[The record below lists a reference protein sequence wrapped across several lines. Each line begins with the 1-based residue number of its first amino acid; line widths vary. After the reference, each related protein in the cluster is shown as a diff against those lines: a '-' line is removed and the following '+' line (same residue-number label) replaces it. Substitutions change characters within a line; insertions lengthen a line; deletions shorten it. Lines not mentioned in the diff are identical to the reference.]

1 MSKLGNSE
9 YIKTVVGNEV
19 TPELNKLSADEL
31 QKLAN
36 VIRRPDVLV
45 RLNKT
50 IKPNGIILT
59 TGFGNIYT
67 NGDLKSIDKVYVNG
81 VEFGTKSNGLDAL
94 ETLVSGYE
102 GASELLERKGNKRRR
117 SGRRGRGRSVDDSD
131 LERLRNETYEDL
143 KLTGVNYENLFA
155 ELGPLLQVR
164 NISINSIA
172 DELFSNK
179 ISNDDIPRFLAYD
192 SQYSRDII
200 SQVQGIPLSSFGQ
213 EYHFEHVEADDT
225 TFLGQLITSLGE
237 TSGEYDKDNGVLKL
251 GDRHILNLPNVD
263 ENGVFSNGDKRYIP
277 YHIGYFADGEGTR
290 VERLRHIDPV
300 KTAID
305 SLKLHYELTPGD
317 IKFKTILDVTRNLTD
332 FENHPEGHRILDT
345 LKRKLVIDKAYAKT
359 NNLAAELNDK
369 TDELGNVAM
378 TMLDDDAKYL
388 IDPYGTSNGVNL
400 GMIMYLTSDA
410 TFNPDGTLSHG
421 TKEHSLVGEYMT
433 KFHTEYDNFN
443 RNQMSFNAFLTS
455 TDIQVLKLAVSEVAM
470 LNSDDAIVLTLKG
483 AKKFE
488 NENSPRKYT
497 GDKLMEAHG
506 DKGVTSVVLDPDMDP
521 ELIKERKLEKAIE
534 LAKLNPEIDGFI
546 SPISIVSR
554 MNFGVVHEALDGEK
568 SDFVK
573 LNGEVIKDG
582 VIELTYMGLPQTAE
596 HKSKDYSK
604 EGDGRR
610 YSTLFRYGLQSKIGE
625 ELYRKGFIDKD
636 VRDANLDKVV
646 TNFQRLGLSFTDE
659 SKLIEPNNVNRYVD
673 AKATIDVNDFYM
685 VSPSEIRKILMDKMV
700 DGQINIMLNNNMGI
714 HSPMLGE
721 NEIITDGLGRAVL
734 PIRVP
739 LEVREIYVN
748 DEGEQVHPKLAKS
761 TTSNDFMF
769 DFGNIPTEYIE
780 ANSVGGSSNDVETV
794 VNESD
799 YHVEKIK
806 EYGSIPY
813 RYLDVF
819 KALAVGN
826 ADDLQKAYN
835 KATGID
841 YNQLSRKDNIIKD
854 IDTMKINDGA
864 ATLVIVPD
872 PSLKLGEI
880 RCDGFDSDSD
890 NRAMIHR
897 DPIFQSGNIM
907 TVENVGQSD
916 NKVLHINPLVMRMIN
931 GDFDGDTMGKR
942 NISDLT
948 LSEDDKDTVSILSS
962 VYEQLNYYG
971 DVFLSTDSSHF
982 IACTKAAGIDISQI
996 NFDDGKSNSRLGV
1009 LVEDVQDKIMNS
1021 DEAYGAYAISF
1032 ENQETVLRDL
1042 IKIADDGIKGNAD
1055 DIRHQFEKPY
1065 TIDQNRK
1072 VSEALQAKDSLTP
1085 SAGMI
1090 INNFIADTSRGEFN
1104 ADLIRV
1110 GLDIAQT
1117 QPQAVLQ
1124 MKKNADKLHEI
1135 NAGILSMKAVFS
1147 GRYDE
1152 EKSSEYLKSITAGH
1166 IPPAAVDKFVTEVS
1180 KNQIPS
1186 EKFGQGILNSSKLST
1201 TKLAYTSDTT
1211 FAQAVKNISKQS
1223 EYDKL
1228 IVENNTLPF

>member
-9 YIKTVVGNEV
+9 YIKTVVGNEISA
-19 TPELNKLSADEL
+19 ELNKLSADEL
-31 QKLAN
+31 QQLSN

-94 ETLVSGYE
+94 ETLVSGYD
-102 GASELLERKGNKRRR
+102 GVSELLERKGNKRRR
-117 SGRRGRGRSVDDSD
+117 SGRRGRGRSIEDSD
-131 LERLRNETYEDL
+131 LERLKNDTYEDL

-179 ISNDDIPRFLAYD
+179 ISNEDIPRFLAYD

-213 EYHFEHVEADDT
+213 EYNFEPVEADDT
-225 TFLGQLITSLGE
+225 TFLGQLMTSLGE

-263 ENGVFSNGDKRYIP
+263 ENGIFSNGDKRYIP

-300 KTAID
+300 KNAID

-369 TDELGNVAM
+369 TDDLGNVAM

-470 LNSDDAIVLTLKG
+470 LNSDDALVLTLKG

-488 NENSPRKYT
+488 NENAPRKYT

-534 LAKLNPEIDGFI
+534 LAKLNPDIDGFI

-573 LNGEVIKDG
+573 LNGEVVKDG

-625 ELYRKGFIDKD
+625 ELYRKGFIDQD
-636 VRDANLDKVV
+636 IRDANLDKVV

-673 AKATIDVNDFYM
+673 SKATIDVNDLYM
-685 VSPSEIRKILMDKMV
+685 ISPSEIRKVLMDRMI
-700 DGQINIMLNNNMGI
+700 DGQINIMLPSNMAV
-714 HSPMLGE
+714 HSPMLGD
-721 NEIITDGLGRAVL
+721 NEIITDGLGRAIL

-748 DEGEQVHPKLAKS
+748 DEGEQVYPNIAKS
-761 TTSNDFMF
+761 SHSNDDFSSF
-769 DFGNIPTEYIE
+769 TDFGNIPIEYMESTDDTIE
-780 ANSVGGSSNDVETV
+780 QSPD
-794 VNESD
+794 ESD
-799 YHVEKIK
+799 YHIEKIK

-826 ADDLQKAYN
+826 AEDLQKAYN

-872 PSLKLGEI
+872 PSLKLGDI
-880 RCDGFDSDSD
+880 RCDGFVDGDD

-897 DPIFQSGNIM
+897 DPIFQSGNVM

-916 NKVLHINPLVMRMIN
+916 HKVLHINPLVMRMIN

-942 NISDLT
+942 NIRDLT

-971 DVFLSTDSSHF
+971 EVFLNTDSSHF
-982 IACTKAAGIDISQI
+982 IACTKAADIDISQI
-996 NFDDGKSNSRLGV
+996 NFDDGKTNSRLGV
-1009 LVEDVQDKIMNS
+1009 LVEDIQDKIMRS
-1021 DEAYGAYAISF
+1021 DDAYGAYAISF
-1032 ENQETVLRDL
+1032 ENEETVLRDL

-1090 INNFIADTSRGEFN
+1090 INNFIADTSRGAFN

-1124 MKKNADKLHEI
+1124 MKKNADKLYEI
-1135 NAGILSMKAVFS
+1135 DAGIRSMKAVFS
-1147 GRYDE
+1147 GRYDAHE
-1152 EKSSEYLKSITAGH
+1152 SSEHLKSITAGH
-1166 IPPAAVDKFVTEVS
+1166 IPPAAVDKFVEEVVN
-1180 KNQIPS
+1180 NQIPS
-1186 EKFGQGILNSSKLST
+1186 DKFGQGILNSSSLST
-1201 TKLAYTSDTT
+1201 TKLAYTSDAT
-1211 FAQAVKNISKQS
+1211 FAQAVKNISKQTQ
-1223 EYDKL
+1223 YDK
-1228 IVENNTLPF
+1228 ISHDNVLPF